1 MLEPDP
7 DQELQTMCPVYS
19 GSTIDHLAHWCKA
32 DSVQQEN
39 SVLGAL
45 AHCREVLHV
54 LPASASPDDLVQV
67 QAGALAVLVCDSQS
81 KLNASSRCST

>member
-19 GSTIDHLAHWCKA
+19 GSAIDRLAHWCKA
-32 DSVQQEN
+32 DSLQHEN
-39 SVLGAL
+39 SVLEAL

-54 LPASASPDDLVQV
+54 LPVSTRSEDLVQV
-67 QAGALAVLVCDSQS
+67 QAGYPFTGQ
-81 KLNASSRCST
+81 ASSCQRRTP